1 VPALAGEVF
10 HLCSH
15 PAYSFG
21 LFQGEENGDGALEF
35 ESVASACCGY
45 SYGIVLRCAGIRR

>member
-1 VPALAGEVF
+1 MAGEVF